1 MTRTIEH
8 EEDER
13 DGAFTIGDHA
23 KMTYRRPGENV
34 MDVRHTYVDPAHR
47 GKGLAQDLYY
57 AMVNFARTEDRKVI
71 PTCSFVESM
80 FEQNP
85 DEADLLA

>member
-13 DGAFTIGDHA
+13 SGAFTIGDYA
-23 KMTYRRPGENV
+23 KMDYRRTGEDV
-34 MDVRHTYVDPAHR
+34 MDVHHTFVDPTHR
-47 GKGLAQDLYY
+47 GKGLAQDLFY
-57 AMVNFARTEDRKVI
+57 AMVNFARAEDRKVI
-71 PTCSFVESM
+71 PTCSFVASM
-80 FEQNP
+80 FEQHP